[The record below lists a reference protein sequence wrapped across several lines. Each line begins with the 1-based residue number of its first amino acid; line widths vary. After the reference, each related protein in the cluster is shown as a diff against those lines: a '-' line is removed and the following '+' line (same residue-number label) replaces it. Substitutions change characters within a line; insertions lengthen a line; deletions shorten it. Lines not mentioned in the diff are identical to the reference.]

1 MKSNKQF
8 STAISNKE
16 HCIRVK
22 ETYNKKVLPFLVEN
36 RKAYKKYQQGKLI
49 LQLTPVQCLC
59 F

>member
-16 HCIRVK
+16 HWIRAD
-22 ETYNKKVLPFLVEN
+22 EAYNKKVLPFLVEN
-36 RKAYKKYQQGKLI
+36 RKAYKKYQKSKLI
-49 LQLTPVQCLC
+49 LQLTPAQCLG